1 MKLLEEI
8 IISILFSL
16 LGLVCIVANGLACY
30 LVVAHR
36 VIKSTFKSYVLSL
49 AVTDILA
56 GVVLIPTYL
65 SLKWTTQLEY
75 RNIRL
80 QRTIKICLICME
92 IFNAVC
98 SLLHLS
104 LIALDRV
111 IAVKSPIYYRSTM
124 KKKKTVRRLLTLLW
138 FSSLLLATLPLILR
152 KRFYVI
158 ILQIMIFLT
167 SVFIIVCYS
176 TLMYR
181 VYKYSTT
188 LHRTNFHRKA
198 KQIIKTTFAIV
209 IAFTICWLPSIVLLI
224 LYATATPYP
233 RVLRH
238 PIKFLQYFNS
248 TCNPFIYAIFNPT
261 FRNGARIIAT
271 NLCGSIACRCRST
284 GTTFDI
290 QSTQEEETA
299 TQI

>member
-1 MKLLEEI
+1 MLEET

-16 LGLVCIVANGLACY
+16 LGVVCIAANGLACY

-65 SLKWTTQLEY
+65 SLKWMTQMEY

-80 QRTIKICLICME
+80 QRTIKISLICME

-98 SLLHLS
+98 SLLHLG
-104 LIALDRV
+104 LIALDRA
-111 IAVKSPIYYRSTM
+111 IAVKSPIFYRSTM
-124 KKKKTVRRLLTLLW
+124 KKKKTVRRLLMLLW
-138 FSSLLLATLPLILR
+138 LFSLFLAILPLFLR
-152 KRFYVI
+152 KKFYVI
-158 ILQIMIFLT
+158 ILQIMVFLI

-181 VYKYSTT
+181 VHKYSTT
-188 LHRTNFHRKA
+188 LHRSNFQRKA
-198 KQIIKTTFAIV
+198 KQMIKTTFAIV

-224 LYATATPYP
+224 LYVTGTPYP
-233 RVLRH
+233 RVLRY

-261 FRNGARIIAT
+261 FRNGARVIAT
-271 NLCGSIACRCRST
+271 NLCGSIMCHCGSKVP
-284 GTTFDI
+284 TFNI
-290 QSTQEEETA
+290 QSTQEEETT
-299 TQI
+299 TQM